1 MKSYSRKWEEK
12 EKEPFTFLT
21 IRKRIVYD
29 ENATPRF
36 VYKVAPFPKKSI
48 TSPNSLH
55 THTRTESNQSN
66 YTKAEE
72 EEKKKKT
79 SQQAVE
85 SPALPTRYYNIRVS
99 LTSIIAVYN
108 FRVSNSLL
116 VLLPI
121 NRRKV

>member
-36 VYKVAPFPKKSI
+36 VYKVAPFPKKII

-55 THTRTESNQSN
+55 THTPEQ
-66 YTKAEE
+66 KATRATTQKQ
-72 EEKKKKT
+72 KKKK
-79 SQQAVE
+79 
-85 SPALPTRYYNIRVS
+85 RRRRRVS
-99 LTSIIAVYN
+99 
-108 FRVSNSLL
+108 
-116 VLLPI
+116 
-121 NRRKV
+121 KQ